1 MFRTAEI
8 VKASKLPPEGVA
20 MSRHIDY
27 VYFLPILF
35 VTLIGTFH
43 MHFDLLAGDWDFWL
57 DWKDRQYWVVI
68 TPFVAIM
75 FCAATQYY
83 LWVNYRQPFG
93 ATLCI
98 VALLTGKWITIYF
111 AWHWWSNYAINFVMP
126 ATLIPSALFLD
137 IVLLLTRNF
146 VVTGVVGAMGFALLF
161 YPTNWAI
168 FAHTHQPLVA
178 DGVLLSLAD
187 YMGFTYVR
195 TGTPEYIRIIEV
207 GSLRTFGGHTV
218 WISAFFSAFLSI
230 LTYFIWWYMGK
241 GFCTAWFAVTGAK
254 GRVTK
259 KSDIM
264 AMGEEGFA
272 EGIKVAGGGR
282 S

>member
-8 VKASKLPPEGVA
+8 VKASKLPPEGVV

-68 TPFVAIM
+68 TPIVAIM
-75 FCAATQYY
+75 FCAAVQYY

-111 AWHWWSNYAINFVMP
+111 AWHWWSNYAVNFVMP
-126 ATLIPSALFLD
+126 ATLLPSALILD
-137 IVLLLTRNF
+137 TVLLLTRNF
-146 VVTGVVGAMGFALLF
+146 VATGVVGAMMFALLF
-161 YPTNWAI
+161 YPANWFI

-178 DGVLLSLAD
+178 DGVLLTLAD

-230 LTYFIWWYMGK
+230 LFYFWWWFMGK
-241 GFCTAWFAVTGAK
+241 GFCTAWYAVTGAK

-259 KSDIM
+259 LHDVM

-272 EGIKVAGGGR
+272 EGIKVGGGGK

>member
-8 VKASKLPPEGVA
+8 IKASKLPPEGVV

-68 TPFVAIM
+68 TPIVAIM
-75 FCAATQYY
+75 FCAAVQYY

-111 AWHWWSNYAINFVMP
+111 AWHWWSNYAINFLMP
-126 ATLIPSALFLD
+126 ATLLPSALILD

-146 VVTGVVGAMGFALLF
+146 VVTGVVGAMTFALLF
-161 YPTNWAI
+161 YPANWAI

-178 DGVLLSLAD
+178 DGVLLTLAD

-230 LTYFIWWYMGK
+230 LIYFIWWYMGK

-254 GRVTK
+254 GRTTK

-272 EGIKVAGGGR
+272 EGIRVGGGGK

>member
-8 VKASKLPPEGVA
+8 IKASKLPPEGVA

-68 TPFVAIM
+68 TPMVAIM
-75 FCAATQYY
+75 FCAAVQYY

-126 ATLIPSALFLD
+126 ATLLPSALILD

-146 VVTGVVGAMGFALLF
+146 VATGVVGAMAFALLF
-161 YPTNWAI
+161 YPANWAI

-178 DGVLLSLAD
+178 DGVLLTLAD

-230 LTYFIWWYMGK
+230 LMYFLWWQMGK
-241 GFCTAWFAVTGAK
+241 FFCTAWFAVTGAR

-259 KSDIM
+259 QHDVL
-264 AMGEEGFA
+264 AFGEEGFA
-272 EGIKVAGGGR
+272 ERIK